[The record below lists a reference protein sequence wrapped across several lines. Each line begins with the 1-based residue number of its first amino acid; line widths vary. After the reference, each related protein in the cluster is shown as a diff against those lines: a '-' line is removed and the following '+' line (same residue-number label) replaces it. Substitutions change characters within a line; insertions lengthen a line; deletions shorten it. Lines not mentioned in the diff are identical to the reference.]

1 MAWQRL
7 EISDE
12 EIAEA
17 TKRFQKK
24 ARFLTDE
31 DLHAET
37 VPFLRDKGW
46 NVKTA
51 AEAGLVGHSDSDYVA
66 LARKEDRLLLTHDR
80 DYLSDRKFPLA
91 SRGGVLVL
99 PGSSG
104 NVRALVLGLL
114 DVLSIVAPYWNAYRG
129 SKIEVHGD
137 RTISFRSRNS
147 SGAVT
152 TTRYRLRRNAMP
164 EIWEA

>member
-1 MAWQRL
+1 MGPPISSDIIQDGFCWACELRNVNSLNVAWQRL

-37 VPFLRDKGW
+37 VPFLRGKGW

-51 AEAGLVGHSDSDYVA
+51 VEAGLVGHSDSDYVA

-91 SRGGVLVL
+91 NKGGVIVL

-114 DVLSIVAPYWNAYRG
+114 DMLSI
-129 SKIEVHGD
+129 
-137 RTISFRSRNS
+137 
-147 SGAVT
+147 
-152 TTRYRLRRNAMP
+152 
-164 EIWEA
+164 